1 MVMEEHPVNDII
13 GCAAVV
19 LIDMCLFSGTGSG
32 SVLSA
37 SILIFFLIGMV
48 PFVAELR
55 TWERSSFCSSEIRL

>member
-19 LIDMCLFSGTGSG
+19 LIDMCVFSGTGSG

-37 SILIFFLIGMV
+37 SIFLIGMV

>member
-1 MVMEEHPVNDII
+1 M
-13 GCAAVV
+13 V
-19 LIDMCLFSGTGSG
+19 LIDMCLFSGTGSE

-55 TWERSSFCSSEIRL
+55 TWERSSSEIRL